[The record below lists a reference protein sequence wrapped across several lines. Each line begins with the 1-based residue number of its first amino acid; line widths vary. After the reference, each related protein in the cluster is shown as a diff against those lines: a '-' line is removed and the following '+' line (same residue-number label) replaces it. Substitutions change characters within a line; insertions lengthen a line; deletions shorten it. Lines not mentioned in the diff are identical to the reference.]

1 MFFKTKDIPFSPI
14 KAIQEQAEA
23 RGAISL
29 AQGIPRFLPPL
40 EVRRAAITAIEEG
53 KADFYGPPRGIPDLR
68 RKISEWHLSQEKAF
82 YDPEK
87 EVLITA
93 GALQGMGAAIAALLS
108 PGDELLVPV
117 PSYFPFLNIPKI
129 LGVTP
134 VFIPLEPPDWRPRMA
149 DLKRAI
155 TPRTKGIIVCH
166 PNNPTGTVYTKE
178 ELEEI
183 AALAEKHGLWIFTDE
198 VYRFFVDPEVSYFP
212 VGNIQA
218 ARPRLVRLM
227 SFSKAFSLSGWRVG
241 YLLAD
246 APVAKEILKTHE
258 MFTTAGASLP
268 AQYAALSALR
278 DFPDVP
284 SRFAQILIGRRERMR
299 RRLQKLAEHFE
310 FQVPEGAYYFF
321 VKPKGVFDDAA
332 FAQRLLE
339 EAGVAVVPG
348 SVFGPGGE
356 GYLRF
361 SFAAKEGEIEE
372 AFDRLERYFGSQEKG
387 VGSQEWK
394 ELVKGVTGVT
404 DDSRAV
410 GEGNIFVAVSGAKY
424 DGHDF
429 AKEAIKK
436 GAVLV
441 VGERDLDF
449 QKYLKVENSRA
460 ALGQLCAAWYRHPS
474 RKLKTIAV
482 TGTDG
487 KTTTAHLLGAILNRA
502 GISTEVLS
510 TISVPGLHTTTPPAP
525 ILQKLLAGAVDK
537 GRKAAVVEVTS
548 HGIAQE
554 RIAGTQFEA
563 AVLTNVTPEHLDYHE
578 TFERYRDT
586 KVRLFN
592 AVPLAVL
599 NGDDPFFEVFSK
611 SSQGKV
617 IKYGISGTKNDF
629 SVRNIKSS
637 PSGNRFILQKDGE
650 SAEVTIPLP
659 GEYNVQNALAA
670 AAAASSAAGV
680 SLEDIRDAL
689 AEFDPEILVGRF
701 ERIKE
706 IFDFEVF
713 VDFAHTP
720 AALAKVLNHAAL
732 TKKAGSRLLVV
743 FGTAGERDRVK
754 RPAMG
759 AIAAR
764 TADLAILTS
773 EDPRSEDPGKIIDEI
788 AAGCFAEGAVEGKN
802 FVRVPDRRQ
811 AILFALKSARPG
823 DSILILGKGH
833 ETTMAIK
840 GIEHPWSDRKVAKEE
855 FSRVKRRAR

>member
-40 EVRRAAITAIEEG
+40 GVRRAAITAIEEG

-68 RKISEWHLSQEKAF
+68 RKISEWHLSRERAF

-87 EVLITA
+87 EVLVTA
-93 GALQGMGAAIAALLS
+93 GALQGMSAALATLLS
-108 PGDELLVPV
+108 PGDELLIPS
-117 PSYFPFLNIPKI
+117 PSYVPFLNIPRI
-129 LGVTP
+129 LHVKP
-134 VFIPLEPPDWRPRMA
+134 VFVPLNPIGWRLRIA

-155 TPRTKGIIVCH
+155 TPLTRGIILCH
-166 PNNPTGTVYTKE
+166 PNNPTGTVYTR
-178 ELEEI
+178 EEI
-183 AALAEKHGLWIFTDE
+183 EEITALAEKHDFWIFADE
-198 VYRFFVDPEVSYFP
+198 VYRFFVDPEVSYTP
-212 VGNIQA
+212 LGEIQA
-218 ARPRLVRLM
+218 VRSRLIRLM

-258 MFTTAGASLP
+258 MTLTAGASLP

-278 DFPDVP
+278 DFSHIPEQF
-284 SRFAQILIGRRERMR
+284 SRTLISRRERMR
-299 RRLQKLAEHFE
+299 RRLHKLADYFE
-310 FQVPEGAYYFF
+310 FNVPEGAYYFF
-321 VKPKGVFDDAA
+321 VKPKGASDDAA

-348 SVFGPGGE
+348 SAFGPGGE

-404 DDSRAV
+404 DDSRTV
-410 GEGNIFVAVSGAKY
+410 GEGNIFVAVSGAKH

-429 AKEAIKK
+429 ASSALEK

-441 VGERDLDF
+441 VGERDLDLP
-449 QKYLKVENSRA
+449 KYLKVENSRT

-474 RKLKTIAV
+474 RKLKMIAV

-487 KTTTAHLLGAILNRA
+487 KTTTAHLLAAILNRA

-525 ILQKLLAGAVDK
+525 ILQKLLAEAVEN

-586 KVRLFN
+586 KARLFN
-592 AVPLAVL
+592 SVPLAVL
-599 NGDDPFFEVFSK
+599 NGDDPFFEVFSQ
-611 SSQGKV
+611 SSKGKV

-629 SVRNIKSS
+629 SVRDIKSS
-637 PSGNRFILQKDGE
+637 PSGNRFLLQKGGE
-650 SAEVTIPLP
+650 SIEVTIPLP

-680 SLEDIRDAL
+680 SLEDIREAL

-788 AAGCFAEGAVEGKN
+788 ATGCFAEGAVEGKN

-811 AILFALKSARPG
+811 AIGFALKSARPG

-833 ETTMAIK
+833 ETSMAIK

-855 FSRVKRRAR
+855 FSRMKRRAR